1 MPTDDY
7 EIHPVTQGV
16 QELID
21 ENTRLKQQLY
31 ALQKKQ
37 NAVLSTLQDSVE
49 SILRLA
55 REGKSEI

>member
-37 NAVLSTLQDSVE
+37 DAVLSTLQDSVE